1 MALQSSKTTLENVLP
16 AMDFILELLEMGKER
31 FKDDEFMSSCI
42 NSAWAKLDKYYNLT
56 SDTPAYAAAVVLHPA
71 FKWEYIESTWDADWV
86 PDAKRAVQE
95 LWEKDYQP
103 ANIPGV
109 IAPVAQSSNPSD
121 PNWYTEWKHGK
132 QAIR

>member
-1 MALQSSKTTLENVLP
+1 MALQSSKMILGNILP

-42 NSAWAKLDKYYNLT
+42 YLAWAKLDKYYNLT
-56 SDTPAYAAAVVLHPA
+56 SDTPAYAAALFLHPA

-86 PDAKRAVQE
+86 LDVKRAVQE

-103 ANIPGV
+103 ANILGV
-109 IAPVAQSSNPSD
+109 IAPVAQLSNPSD
-121 PNWYTEWKHGK
+121 PNRYSEWKYGK
-132 QAIR
+132 QAIS